1 MVELG
6 IDVCRF
12 GGGVE
17 SVAGV
22 ESMAGVLVVGLVYGS
37 VSAGVGHGR
46 GFQIAFQVVGFLG
59 VGLGFDYG
67 HIWFAIWEMGMI
79 VVVTSVGLVFGLKF

>member
-6 IDVCRF
+6 IDVCHF

-46 GFQIAFQVVGFLG
+46 GFQVVGFLG

-67 HIWFAIWEMGMI
+67 HIWFAI
-79 VVVTSVGLVFGLKF
+79 

>member
-6 IDVCRF
+6 IDVWRF

-17 SVAGV
+17 SV
-22 ESMAGVLVVGLVYGS
+22 AGVLVVGLVYGS

-46 GFQIAFQVVGFLG
+46 GFQIGFQVVGFRWVWA
-59 VGLGFDYG
+59 VGL
-67 HIWFAIWEMGMI
+67 I
-79 VVVTSVGLVFGLKF
+79 VVIFGLRFEKWV